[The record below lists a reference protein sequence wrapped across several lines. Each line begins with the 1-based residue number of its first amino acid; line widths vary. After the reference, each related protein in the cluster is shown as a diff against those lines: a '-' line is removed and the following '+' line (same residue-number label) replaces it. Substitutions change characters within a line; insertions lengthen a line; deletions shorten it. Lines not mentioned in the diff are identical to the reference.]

1 MVKNISS
8 IIINAPIQK
17 VWDTVTQPALVKQ
30 WQFGSDL
37 ITDWKIGSE
46 IRFRSEWNN
55 QIFEQ
60 WGIVKDIRLHEYIQ
74 YSLFAPG
81 SGRED
86 IPENYFTMHYNFS
99 SENGGTKLVI
109 IQEDNRSGAVQE
121 APQGEEN
128 PVLSSLKAVAEAAD

>member
-1 MVKNISS
+1 MEN
-8 IIINAPIQK
+8 
-17 VWDTVTQPALVKQ
+17 
-30 WQFGSDL
+30 
-37 ITDWKIGSE
+37 WK
-46 IRFRSEWNN
+46 RDPFQVEWNN

-86 IPENYFTMHYNFS
+86 IPENYFTMNYNFS
-99 SENGGTKLVI
+99 SENGKTKLVI
-109 IQEDNRSGAVQE
+109 IQDDNRSGAVQE

>member
-86 IPENYFTMHYNFS
+86 IPENYFTACIKH
-99 SENGGTKLVI
+99 
-109 IQEDNRSGAVQE
+109 
-121 APQGEEN
+121 
-128 PVLSSLKAVAEAAD
+128 